1 MWGSLWA
8 LPKVESSARTCA
20 LLSQINAAGQL
31 QWQFTSGFDLRNSLW
46 LPFTV
51 RTRFIRFPQGTMG
64 PFQLGDNNPFH
75 SLMQLLGMSKVDSSA
90 HICDSPSNLYVVG
103 QLQWWFT
110 CGFNFRHSLWLSFVS
125 TSTLVKVII
134 IVPMET
140 MGHFESRENPF
151 QTLGEVVGSVQSQEE
166 GARSHLTF
174 KGLCC
179 QSASVTV
186 YLWFWF
192 TA

>member
-64 PFQLGDNNPFH
+64 PFQLGDNNPFQT
-75 SLMQLLGMSKVDSSA
+75 LMELLGMSKVDSSA

-125 TSTLVKVII
+125 ASTLVKVII
-134 IVPMET
+134 IVPGEPLPDF
-140 MGHFESRENPF
+140 GGGCGVCPKPRGGR
-151 QTLGEVVGSVQSQEE
+151 TLTPHLQRFMLPVSFSDSLFVV
-166 GARSHLTF
+166 LI
-174 KGLCC
+174 
-179 QSASVTV
+179 
-186 YLWFWF
+186 
-192 TA
+192 